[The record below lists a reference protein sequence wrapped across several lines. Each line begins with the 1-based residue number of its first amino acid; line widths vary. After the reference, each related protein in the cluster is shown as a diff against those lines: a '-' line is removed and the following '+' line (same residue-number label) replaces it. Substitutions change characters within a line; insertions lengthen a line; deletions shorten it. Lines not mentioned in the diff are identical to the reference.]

1 MPRTTAQVLGLT
13 LLLASCVARDARV
26 VGAPIPSPA
35 PASSPSNIFATP
47 SPEALG
53 AGGDT
58 FATNV
63 QPILSRTCAP
73 CHSPGGIM
81 YGRMP
86 FDQPQTI
93 RDHAEGVLRR
103 LKGADHETVAAWLKA
118 KD

>member
-1 MPRTTAQVLGLT
+1 MPRTNVQVLGLT

-26 VGAPIPSPA
+26 VGAPFPSPM
-35 PASSPSNIFATP
+35 PASAPSTILATP
-47 SPEALG
+47 SPDAVG
-53 AGGDT
+53 AAGDT
-58 FATNV
+58 FTTNV

-73 CHSPGGIM
+73 CHNPGGIM

-103 LKGADHETVAAWLKA
+103 LKGDDHDAVAAWLKA